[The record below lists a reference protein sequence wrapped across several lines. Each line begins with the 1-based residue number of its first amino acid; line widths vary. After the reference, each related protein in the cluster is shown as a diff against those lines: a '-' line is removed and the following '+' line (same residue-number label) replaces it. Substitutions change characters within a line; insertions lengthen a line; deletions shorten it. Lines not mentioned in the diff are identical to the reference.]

1 MPGRVP
7 DDGSPEHIPRF
18 LMLKTLSSLAAL
30 LMAIAYLALGNGL
43 FSTLISV
50 RSNLQFGSTETT
62 GAIMSSYFLGL
73 VVGVFWC
80 REVIRKVGHIRA
92 FAAFAALLSI
102 LPLCHAF
109 VINPWAWV
117 VFRII
122 AGLCMSGVF
131 MVAESWINERATNKI
146 RGQVLAIYM
155 ITFYLALG
163 SGQFLINLDDMD
175 KVNLFVLVSVLFSV
189 AIIPISLTQSEAPAP
204 VPKIRFG
211 VIDLFRLSPLAVVGG
226 ATAGITNAAF
236 YGMGPVF
243 AKDAGLPLSGV
254 SIFMGVTIFGGL
266 LLQWP
271 LGKLSDHFDRRHI
284 VMVLAGIIAVTAL
297 GMVLLVD
304 SDPMAIYIL
313 TAIFGGAAFA
323 LHPVCTAHANDFLDT
338 HQRVNASGGLM
349 VIYGCAAA
357 SGPLFAAMI
366 MGMAGAKGLFYFIGS
381 AQVLLFAFAV
391 YRASSRKTILRV
403 FRRSPAF
410 VPRMTTVIASNKNGV
425 TDGKAEA
432 FEDKP

>member
-1 MPGRVP
+1 
-7 DDGSPEHIPRF
+7 
-18 LMLKTLSSLAAL
+18 MLKTLSSIAAL
-30 LMAIAYLALGNGL
+30 LLAIAYLALGNGL
-43 FSTLISV
+43 FSTLLSV
-50 RSNLQFGSTETT
+50 RSSLQFGSTETT

-73 VVGVFWC
+73 VIGVFWC

-109 VINPWAWV
+109 LVNPWAWAV
-117 VFRII
+117 LRVI
-122 AGLCMSGVF
+122 AGLCLSGVF

-146 RGQVLAIYM
+146 RGQVLSIYM

-163 SGQFLINLDDMD
+163 SGQFLINLDDTQ
-175 KVNLFVLVSVLFSV
+175 KVSLFVLVSVLFSV

-204 VPKIRFG
+204 VPKVSFG
-211 VIDLFRLSPLAVVGG
+211 VGDLFRLSPLAVVGG
-226 ATAGITNAAF
+226 AAAGMTNSAF

-284 VMVLAGIIAVTAL
+284 IMVLTVIIAVTSL
-297 GMVLLVD
+297 GMVLFLS
-304 SDPMAIYIL
+304 SDPLAVYFL
-313 TAIFGGAAFA
+313 TALFGGAAFA
-323 LHPVCTAHANDFLDT
+323 LHPVCTAHANDFLDRE
-338 HQRVNASGGLM
+338 QRVNASGGLM
-349 VIYGCAAA
+349 VVYGCAAA
-357 SGPLFAAMI
+357 CGPLVASAVMGLVGTIGLYYFFAAIQVM
-366 MGMAGAKGLFYFIGS
+366 LFG
-381 AQVLLFAFAV
+381 FAL

-403 FRRSPAF
+403 LRRPLVF
-410 VPRMTTVIASNKNGV
+410 VPRMTTVMAHMSGSRSQENGEPEKRSPEKKRPE
-425 TDGKAEA
+425 TG
-432 FEDKP
+432 